1 MWAAALLLSLAQ
13 VDAPPPACALPDL
26 STPNAAWSSDFRVHE
41 LVGGHRGV
49 AMSDP
54 MGDAGER
61 LPGMPDEPP
70 PSVQHKDGSSWLWS
84 EASGWLLVPVGLEV
98 KVAVVGVNGSWVIEM
113 GDAKATQAGRLRA
126 HGTGAC
132 VGCAYSAGAAYFESY
147 AQAAHEYEFEFC
159 RGLERPIVREQESD
173 SRLRFHYD
181 NPQGLRHDAVA
192 IIGSDEIGFSE
203 MVVSGLGAQVTDAV
217 LGAFGQAS
225 LPK

>member
-13 VDAPPPACALPDL
+13 IDAPPPACALPDL
-26 STPNAAWSSDFRVHE
+26 STPTAAWSSDFQVHE
-41 LVGGHRGV
+41 VVGGHLGV

-54 MGDAGER
+54 MGEEGER

-70 PSVQHKDGSSWLWS
+70 PSAQHTDSSNWLWS
-84 EASGWLLVPVGLEV
+84 EASGWLLVPASFEV
-98 KVAVVGVNGSWVIEM
+98 QVAVVGVDGSWVIEM
-113 GDAKATQAGRLRA
+113 GDAKAPQRRLRA

-159 RGLERPIVREQESD
+159 RGLERPIVREQASD
-173 SRLRFHYD
+173 SRVRFHYD

-192 IIGSDEIGFSE
+192 IIGSDEIGYSE
-203 MVVSGLGAQVTDAV
+203 MVVSGLGAQATDDI
-217 LGAFGQAS
+217 LRAFGQAS
-225 LPK
+225 LPQ